1 MSPPLTMQV
10 ERQFKNSSAGEFVR
24 ASASPKADTPLEPCA
39 PLSIAVV
46 SIAMGGRRRCSLLTT
61 HYSPLT
67 SHYSL
72 LTTHCS
78 LLTRWEK
85 ELLAKLEGPAVPTK

>member
-1 MSPPLTMQV
+1 M
-10 ERQFKNSSAGEFVR
+10 G
-24 ASASPKADTPLEPCA
+24 
-39 PLSIAVV
+39 IA
-46 SIAMGGRRRCSLLTT
+46 IAAV
-61 HYSPLT
+61 LT
-67 SHYSL
+67 SYYSL